1 LKIRLL
7 PDTELANYAS
17 LEPWAKR
24 AQLRNFD
31 IGIPPYSLHP
41 FRCERPDI
49 VNAQFALLPPA
60 DPTPWREIER
70 RIRNIADPGAEAET
84 CVSLAKSYHEFALKN
99 AVMARFHGHPALK
112 LGGGRGFDSCFWEP
126 YVLIFDGR
134 MFVVFIDAR
143 RSGGLTS
150 AGLRFAYSMMHEGLR
165 AIDPDLAAA
174 ELLILKFG
182 TRKHDRSRP
191 LRLLQPG
198 ALELYSLDLLDAM
211 IGETYRIWE
220 EVLRDR
226 RGGPPP
232 GGTGTDDI
240 FGGPR

>member
-7 PDTELANYAS
+7 PDIDLANNAP

-24 AQLRNFD
+24 AQLRHFE
-31 IGIPPYSLHP
+31 IGIPPYSLPP

-49 VNAQFALLPPA
+49 VNAQFPLLPPA

-70 RIRNIADPGAEAET
+70 RIKNLADPGAEAET
-84 CVSLAKSYHEFALKN
+84 CVMLAKSYHEFVLGN
-99 AVMARFHGHPALK
+99 GVRARFHGHPALK

-134 MFVVFIDAR
+134 MFIVFIDAR
-143 RSGGLTS
+143 RSSGLTA
-150 AGLRFAYSMMHEGLR
+150 AGLKFAYSMMHEGLR
-165 AIDPDLAAA
+165 GADPDLAPA
-174 ELLILKFG
+174 ELLVLKFG
-182 TRKHDRSRP
+182 KRKYDKTRP

-198 ALELYSLDLLDAM
+198 KMELYSLDQLDAM

-220 EVLRDR
+220 EVLRER
-226 RGGPPP
+226 RGGSQA
-232 GGTGTDDI
+232 GTGTDDI